1 MYTTLIEPEEL
12 AAPLSRNA
20 AADSDWVVLDCR
32 FDLPRPDWGASAY
45 AAGHVPNALY
55 AHLDRDLAGPVTPT
69 SGRHPLPSV
78 ERLAETFGRWG
89 IDGDVQVVA
98 YDQGNGA
105 FAARLWWLLRWA
117 GHRKVAV
124 LNGGFAAWQQAG
136 LPTDTA
142 PGARKPRIFTPR
154 LGGQTVV
161 TTAELERVLSDGGLA
176 SGASVL
182 VDARGADRFA
192 GENETIDPVAGHIP
206 GARNHPFMRNVDAK
220 GKFLPAAELRE
231 RWVATLGGVGG
242 VGGGGGTLGAMSD
255 RATAGG
261 EAVSDSVAAGGGTL
275 TGATSGSA
283 RSDRAA
289 VLGAGTNGATDAA
302 ARAIATCGSGV
313 TACHNLLALEVAG
326 LPGARLY
333 AGSWSEWIRDPA
345 RPVVKGS

>member
-20 AADSDWVVLDCR
+20 AADSDWTVLDCR

-55 AHLDRDLAGPVTPT
+55 AHLDRDLSGPITAG
-69 SGRHPLPSV
+69 SGRHPLPSL

-89 IDGDVQVVA
+89 IDDGVQVVA

-117 GHRKVAV
+117 GHQKVAV

-142 PGARKPRIFTPR
+142 PGARQPRTFTPR
-154 LGGQTVV
+154 PDAKAVV
-161 TTAELERVLSDGGLA
+161 STAELERVLSAGELA
-176 SGASVL
+176 TGASVL

-206 GARNHPFMRNVDAK
+206 GARNHPFVRNVDAK
-220 GKFLPAAELRE
+220 GRFLPAGELRE
-231 RWVATLGGVGG
+231 RWQATLRSGAL
-242 VGGGGGTLGAMSD
+242 GGGTLGA
-255 RATAGG
+255 AGG
-261 EAVSDSVAAGGGTL
+261 
-275 TGATSGSA
+275 
-283 RSDRAA
+283 
-289 VLGAGTNGATDAA
+289 TDAKDA
-302 ARAIATCGSGV
+302 NRAIAMCGSGV
-313 TACHNLLALEVAG
+313 TACHNLLALEIAG
-326 LPGARLY
+326 LPGTRLY
-333 AGSWSEWIRDPA
+333 AGSWSEWIRDPG
-345 RPVVKGS
+345 RPVTRGAAS

>member
-1 MYTTLIEPEEL
+1 MYSTLIEPEEL

-20 AADSDWVVLDCR
+20 AADSDWMVLDCR

-55 AHLDRDLAGPVTPT
+55 AHLDRDLSGPITPG
-69 SGRHPLPSV
+69 SGRHPLPSL

-89 IDGDVQVVA
+89 IDDDVQVVA

-117 GHRKVAV
+117 GHQKVAV

-142 PGARKPRIFTPR
+142 PGVRQPRTFTPR
-154 LGGQTVV
+154 LDDRGVV
-161 TTAELERVLSDGGLA
+161 STAELERVLSAGELA
-176 SGASVL
+176 TGASVL

-206 GARNHPFMRNVDAK
+206 GARNHPFVRNVDAK
-220 GKFLPAAELRE
+220 GRFLPVGELRE
-231 RWVATLGGVGG
+231 RWQATLRGEAL
-242 VGGGGGTLGAMSD
+242 GGGTLGA
-255 RATAGG
+255 AG
-261 EAVSDSVAAGGGTL
+261 V
-275 TGATSGSA
+275 
-283 RSDRAA
+283 
-289 VLGAGTNGATDAA
+289 TDAK
-302 ARAIATCGSGV
+302 RAIAMCGSGV
-313 TACHNLLALEVAG
+313 TACHNLLALEIAG
-326 LPGARLY
+326 FPGARLY

-345 RPVVKGS
+345 RPVTRGAES